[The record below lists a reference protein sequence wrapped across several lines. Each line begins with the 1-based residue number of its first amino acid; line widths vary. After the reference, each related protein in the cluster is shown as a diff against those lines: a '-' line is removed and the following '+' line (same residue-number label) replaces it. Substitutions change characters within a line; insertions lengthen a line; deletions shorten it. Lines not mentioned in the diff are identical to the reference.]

1 MLLVCKIWIHRLIGY
16 NLLTSLKCKQTYT
29 QPFYIIG
36 DKMIDIHTL
45 AFANTPPGLTG
56 TIRTYPED
64 FQVDEKFSFEPSGE
78 GEHALLHIKKIDTNT
93 DWLSRQ
99 IAQIADVKKVD
110 VSYAGLKDRNAVTT
124 QWFSV
129 WLPGKPDPEWSQL
142 NSEHVE
148 ILQTIRHNRKL
159 RRGSLR
165 GNQFTLI
172 VRDIKGDASDL
183 EQRMNIIKKDGVPNY
198 FGEQRFGTDGK
209 NLIKAKIMFSGKR
222 EKDRFKRS
230 IYLSAARSAMFND
243 VLSQRVEMNKWAN
256 GLSGDVMLLDNSHSY
271 FLATDIDDEII
282 KRLKEHD
289 IHPSGP
295 LWGRGELLSKGAVE
309 ELESKLPSKF
319 EVFDV
324 GLKNARLD
332 QDRRALR
339 LSVKDLEWNYD
350 EQSSLLNLSFF
361 LPAGGYATS
370 VLREIVVT

>member
-1 MLLVCKIWIHRLIGY
+1 
-16 NLLTSLKCKQTYT
+16 
-29 QPFYIIG
+29 
-36 DKMIDIHTL
+36 MIDIHSL
-45 AFANTPPGLTG
+45 AFANEPPALNGV
-56 TIRTYPED
+56 IRTFPED
-64 FQVDEKFSFEPSGE
+64 FKVDEKFAFDFTDE
-78 GEHALLHIKKIDTNT
+78 GEHALIHIEKTDTNT
-93 DWLSRQ
+93 DWLARQ
-99 IAQIADVKKVD
+99 IAEVSGLKKGD

-129 WLPGKPDPEWSQL
+129 WLPGKPDPDWSLL
-142 NSEHVE
+142 NSEKVK
-148 ILQTIRHNRKL
+148 ILDSCRHNRKL

-172 VRDIKGDASDL
+172 IRDVVGDASDL
-183 EQRMNIIKKDGVPNY
+183 EQRMNIIKQDGVPNY
-198 FGEQRFGTDGK
+198 FGEQRFGIDGQ
-209 NLIKAKIMFSGKR
+209 NIIKAEIMFGGRR

-243 VLSQRVEMNKWAN
+243 VLSQRVEMNKWAE
-256 GLSGDVMLLDNSHSY
+256 GISGDVMLLDNSHSY
-271 FLATDIDDEII
+271 FLATDIDQTII
-282 KRLKEHD
+282 QRLKEHD

-332 QDRRALR
+332 QDRRSLR
-339 LSVKDLEWNYD
+339 LSVINLEWNYD
-350 EQSSLLNLSFF
+350 EKNKLLNLSFF

-370 VLREIVVT
+370 VLREIVTTK